1 MARPKEFDPR
11 TALSAAMQVFW
22 RNGYEKTSLDDL
34 MSAMHVGRQ
43 SLYDTFGD
51 KRDLYLNTLEAYRD
65 STQAAM
71 RRLFA
76 SGHSLR
82 DCFAALL
89 FGIVNES
96 RADHQQGCLLL
107 SANLERNLDDKQIAH
122 LVKTNQAEVKA
133 IFENA
138 LSRAQR
144 SGELAPD
151 KDAGALARFFLA
163 AIQGMRSTARASS
176 NRAALEQVAR
186 VALSTLD

>member
-1 MARPKEFDPR
+1 
-11 TALSAAMQVFW
+11 VFW
-22 RNGYEKTSLDDL
+22 RSGYEKTSLDDL
-34 MSAMHVGRQ
+34 MAAMQVGRQ

-51 KRDLYLNTLEAYRD
+51 KRELYLSALETYRD

-76 SGHSLR
+76 SGHPLR

-96 RADHQQGCLLL
+96 RAEHQQGCLLL
-107 SANLERNLDDKQIAH
+107 SANLERSLNDKQIAH
-122 LVKTNQAEVKA
+122 LVKTNQAEVEA

-138 LSRAQR
+138 LRRGQR

-163 AIQGMRSTARASS
+163 TIQGMRSTARASS

>member
-11 TALSAAMQVFW
+11 TALSAAVQVFW

-34 MSAMHVGRQ
+34 MAVMQVGRQ

-51 KRDLYLNTLEAYRD
+51 KRELYLSALEAYRD

-71 RRLFA
+71 RRLFG
-76 SGHSLR
+76 SGHPVR
-82 DCFAALL
+82 GCFAALL

-96 RADHQQGCLLL
+96 RAEHQQGCLLL
-107 SANLERNLDDKQIAH
+107 SANLERNLDDKRIAH
-122 LVKTNQAEVKA
+122 LVKTNQAEVEA

-138 LSRAQR
+138 LRKAQR

-163 AIQGMRSTARASS
+163 TIQGMRSTARASS

>member
-11 TALSAAMQVFW
+11 TALSAAVQVFW
-22 RNGYEKTSLDDL
+22 RNGYEKTSLNDL
-34 MSAMHVGRQ
+34 MAAMQVGRQ

-51 KRDLYLNTLEAYRD
+51 KRELYLSALEAYRD
-65 STQAAM
+65 STQATM

-76 SGHSLR
+76 SGHPLR

-107 SANLERNLDDKQIAH
+107 SANLERNLDDKQIAR
-122 LVKTNQAEVKA
+122 LVKTNQAEVEA
-133 IFENA
+133 IFEHA
-138 LSRAQR
+138 LRKAQR
-144 SGELAPD
+144 SGELALD
-151 KDAGALARFFLA
+151 KDASALARFFVA
-163 AIQGMRSTARASS
+163 TIQGMRSTARASS

-186 VALSTLD
+186 VSLSTLD